1 VKRKQLLFVIFLIFI
16 PLIFFGNDSPF
27 GINAHSGSNEILAK
41 VKDSGIKWIRI
52 DLYWSQ
58 IEKEKG
64 KFDYSEID
72 RIVKYSRENQLA
84 ILGVLSSS
92 PGWSNNNKGRNY
104 PPDNLEYWRNFVSV
118 TVSRYKNDI
127 QYWNIWNEPNVKNFF
142 ALGKDIFVDEIFLPA
157 AETIRKYSPLSL
169 IAGPELAHL
178 VNQGSEWYFWMKYIL
193 TECSEYIDIVS
204 HHIYKNTGVY
214 AIFESLVIGENITP
228 SVKEIIYDSGFS
240 SVPFW
245 ITETGWD
252 TELFSEEEQGNRYLE
267 FLQEMKKRNY
277 PDKIFFY
284 KIMDDATPEIR
295 PWGILKSDF
304 TEKPAYGIYTD
315 YISGLYPAG
324 DDSEP
329 EEFSKKCYMEES
341 VSRSGLKNKARVLAN
356 LRKARDFVRIFPFM
370 DNLISLYYSSGS
382 VLKKIAVN
390 IPAFRKH
397 SLEAAAIIDYIFEI
411 RSFEISR
418 FIAGLKP

>member
-1 VKRKQLLFVIFLIFI
+1 MKRKQLLFVISLILI
-16 PLIFFGNDSPF
+16 PTFFFGNDSPY
-27 GINAHSGSNEILAK
+27 GINVHVGSNEILSR
-41 VKDSGIKWIRI
+41 VKEAGIEWIRI
-52 DLYWSQ
+52 DLYWSL
-58 IEKEKG
+58 IEIEKG
-64 KFDYSEID
+64 KFDFEEID
-72 RIVKYSRENQLA
+72 RIVKYSRENQLT

-92 PGWSNNNKGRNY
+92 PDWSNNNKGRNY
-104 PPDNLEYWRNFVSV
+104 PPDNTGDWRNFVSV
-118 TVSRYKNDI
+118 TASRYKNDI
-127 QYWNIWNEPNVKNFF
+127 RYWNIWNEPNVEKFF
-142 ALGKDIFVDEIFLPA
+142 APGKDIFVDEIFLPA
-157 AETIRKYSPLSL
+157 AEAIKKNSPLSF

-214 AIFESLVIGENITP
+214 AIFESLEIGENITP
-228 SVKEIIYDSGFS
+228 SVKEIIDESGFS

-252 TELFSEEEQGNRYLE
+252 TELFSEEEQGDRYLE
-267 FLQEMKKRNY
+267 FLQEMEKRNY

-284 KIMDDATPEIR
+284 QIIDDATPGIR

-304 TEKPAYGIYTD
+304 SKKPAYDIYTD

-324 DDSEP
+324 DDAEP
-329 EEFSKKCYMEES
+329 EELSKKCYMEES

-397 SLEAAAIIDYIFEI
+397 SLEAAAIIDYIFES
-411 RSFEISR
+411 RSLEISR